1 MPNVHDIFV
10 RACAVVLNKKKEC
23 KKPRK
28 VEEPKWQDYALIFDT
43 ETLITADQ
51 SLTFGVYRRC
61 KLKEGLYTM
70 VEEGILYADD
80 LPAKSREVLE
90 RYQRTAISDV
100 SSFPP
105 EFPLYSRTEF

>member
-10 RACAVVLNKKKEC
+10 RAYAVVLNKKKEF
-23 KKPRK
+23 KTPRK
-28 VEEPKWQDYALIFDT
+28 VEESKWPEHALIFDT

-61 KLKEGLYTM
+61 KLKEGLYT
-70 VEEGILYADD
+70 VVQQGILYADD
-80 LPAKSREVLE
+80 LPAKNREVLK

-100 SSFPP
+100 SSLPP
-105 EFPLYSRTEF
+105 EF